1 MTQNVCHPVLFSSAI
16 WPPPLFKLKYGD
28 GFTQVYPAVMIFD
41 LEVTAD
47 LGATPIA
54 IGAKNLTGEMP
65 EKNLPTSRKNE
76 GAFVCLGF
84 ESPGATSK

>member
-1 MTQNVCHPVLFSSAI
+1 
-16 WPPPLFKLKYGD
+16 
-28 GFTQVYPAVMIFD
+28 MIFD